1 MLVRDCMAA
10 NVPTLGADAT
20 VRDAVRLLRTYKIDA
35 IPVLDGAGKLCGI
48 VTTADIAGA
57 FGDQLPPVEPLGAVM
72 TRNVVSVR
80 EDCPLDEAR
89 KIPFNCLP
97 VVAADNSVVGMITGC
112 HLLAACTAQL
122 QRAKDENRVL
132 IESAHDGIIVINTAA
147 VVTAY
152 NEAAAGLI
160 GLPAAEAI
168 GRPIQQVIPNSG
180 LRRVLETGRAERDC
194 QLVHGGR
201 TIISNRSPLL
211 EGRKIVGALAILQ
224 DTSEL
229 RGVVNQL
236 LDAQHHAED
245 LQAVFEN
252 ARYGIIVV
260 DQSGTIT
267 RVNKSYEESFNIVRD
282 EVIGRP
288 VGDVIENTRLDIVA
302 RTGVPELGEIQ
313 VVKGRQTIVNRVPV
327 FKDGRLAGA
336 IGEILF
342 KDISEVGYLH
352 QRLQQLEQ
360 QVTTYRRELTELR
373 GGRDLAEHSFDN
385 IIGSSR
391 VIARTKN
398 LALRAALTDGNVL
411 LLGESGTGKEL
422 FAHAIHEAS
431 KRRAKPF
438 ITVNCAAVP
447 ADLLESELF
456 GYEEGAFTG
465 ARRGGKK
472 GKFQLADKG
481 TLFLDEI
488 GDMPLAMQA
497 KILRVL
503 EDSKI
508 DRIGGSAAVDCDVRV
523 VAATNKPLA
532 RMVQERTFR
541 EDLYYRLNVFR
552 IHIPPLRE
560 RREDI
565 GELIT
570 AVLPEICR
578 EAGRPAM
585 KFAPETMALIRGY
598 DWPGNVREFLNLLR
612 QLAAT
617 VDNPLILP
625 RHLLAIDDA
634 LALPV
639 LGGPVP
645 ADERD
650 RIVQALHISKGNKVL
665 AAKLLGLHRSTLY
678 EKLKKY
684 GL

>member
-1 MLVRDCMAA
+1 MTA
-10 NVPTLGADAT
+10 NVPTLGAGQT
-20 VRDAVRLLRTYKIDA
+20 VRDAARLFRTYKIDA
-35 IPVLDGAGKLCGI
+35 APVLDAAGKLTGI
-48 VTTADIAGA
+48 VTTADIVAA
-57 FGDQLPPVEPLGAVM
+57 VIDELPPGEPLAAVM
-72 TRNVVSVR
+72 TGKVVSVR
-80 EDCPLDEAR
+80 EDTPLEEAR

-97 VVAADNSVVGMITGC
+97 VIAADNSVIGMITGRD
-112 HLLAACTAQL
+112 LLAACTAEL
-122 QRAKDENRVL
+122 QRARDEIRVL
-132 IESAHDGIIVINTAA
+132 VESAHDGIIVINTAA
-147 VVTAY
+147 IVTTC
-152 NEAAAGLI
+152 NEAAARLI
-160 GLPAAEAI
+160 GMPAAEAV
-168 GRPIQQVIPNSG
+168 GRPIKEVIPNSG
-180 LRRVLETGRAERDC
+180 LRRVLETGQAERDC
-194 QLVHGGR
+194 QLIHGGR
-201 TIISNRSPLL
+201 TIFSNRSPLL
-211 EGRKIVGALAILQ
+211 EGRKVVGALAILQ

-229 RGVVNQL
+229 RGAVNQL

-260 DQSGTIT
+260 DRSGIIT
-267 RVNKSYEESFNIVRD
+267 RVNKSYEDIFNLVRD

-288 VGDVIENTRLDIVA
+288 VGAVIENTRLDIVA
-302 RTGVPELGEIQ
+302 CTGVPELGEIQ
-313 VVKGRQTIVNRVPV
+313 LVKGRQTIVNRIPV

-360 QVTTYRRELTELR
+360 QVTDYRRELTELR
-373 GGRDLAEHSFDN
+373 GGSGLAEHSFDN

-391 VIARTKN
+391 VMARTKN

-422 FAHAIHEAS
+422 FAHAIHKAS
-431 KRRAKPF
+431 RRRTRPF
-438 ITVNCAAVP
+438 VTVNCAAVP

-503 EDSKI
+503 EDCKI
-508 DRIGGSAAVDCDVRV
+508 DPIGGSAAVACDVRV
-523 VAATNKPLA
+523 IAATNKPLA
-532 RMVQERTFR
+532 MMVQQRTFR

-565 GELIT
+565 GELIR

-578 EAGRPAM
+578 EAGRSGM
-585 KFAPETMALIRGY
+585 DIAPETMDLIRGY
-598 DWPGNVREFLNLLR
+598 DWPGNIREFLNLLR

-617 VDNPLILP
+617 VDSPLILP
-625 RHLLAIDDA
+625 RHLLDIDAA
-634 LALPV
+634 LALP
-639 LGGPVP
+639 GRGEG
-645 ADERD
+645 ERD
-650 RIVQALHISKGNKVL
+650 RIAEALRISRGNKAL
-665 AAKLLGLHRSTLY
+665 AAKILGLHRSTLY
-678 EKLKKY
+678 EKLKKHR
-684 GL
+684 L

>member
-1 MLVRDCMAA
+1 MLVRDYMTA
-10 NVPTLGADAT
+10 NVPTLGAGQT
-20 VRDAVRLLRTYKIDA
+20 VRDAARLFRTYKIDA
-35 IPVLDGAGKLCGI
+35 APVLDAAGKLTGI
-48 VTTADIAGA
+48 VTTADIVAA
-57 FGDQLPPVEPLGAVM
+57 VIDELPPGEPLAAVM
-72 TRNVVSVR
+72 TGKVVSVR
-80 EDCPLDEAR
+80 EDTPLEEAR

-97 VVAADNSVVGMITGC
+97 VIAADNSVIGMITGRD
-112 HLLAACTAQL
+112 LLAACTAEL
-122 QRAKDENRVL
+122 QRARDEIRVL
-132 IESAHDGIIVINTAA
+132 VESAHDGIIVINTAA
-147 VVTAY
+147 IVTTC
-152 NEAAAGLI
+152 NEAAARLI
-160 GLPAAEAI
+160 GMPAAEAV
-168 GRPIQQVIPNSG
+168 GRPIKEVIPNSG
-180 LRRVLETGRAERDC
+180 LRRVLETGQAERDC
-194 QLVHGGR
+194 QLIHGGR
-201 TIISNRSPLL
+201 TIFSNRSPLL
-211 EGRKIVGALAILQ
+211 EGRKVVGALAILQ

-229 RGVVNQL
+229 RGAVNQL

-260 DQSGTIT
+260 DRSGIIT
-267 RVNKSYEESFNIVRD
+267 RVNKSYEDIFNLVRD

-288 VGDVIENTRLDIVA
+288 VGAVIENTRLDIVA
-302 RTGVPELGEIQ
+302 CTGVPELGEIQ
-313 VVKGRQTIVNRVPV
+313 LVKGRQTIVNRIPV

-360 QVTTYRRELTELR
+360 QVTDYRRELTELR
-373 GGRDLAEHSFDN
+373 GGSGLAEHSFDN

-391 VIARTKN
+391 VMARTKN

-422 FAHAIHEAS
+422 FAHAIHKAS
-431 KRRAKPF
+431 RRRTRPF
-438 ITVNCAAVP
+438 VTVNCAAVP

-503 EDSKI
+503 EDCKI
-508 DRIGGSAAVDCDVRV
+508 DPIGGSAAVACDVRV
-523 VAATNKPLA
+523 IAATNKPLA
-532 RMVQERTFR
+532 MMVQQRTFR

-565 GELIT
+565 GELIR

-578 EAGRPAM
+578 EAGRSGM
-585 KFAPETMALIRGY
+585 DIAPETMDLIRGY
-598 DWPGNVREFLNLLR
+598 DWPGNIREFLNLLR

-617 VDNPLILP
+617 VDSPLILP
-625 RHLLAIDDA
+625 RHLLDIDAA
-634 LALPV
+634 LALP
-639 LGGPVP
+639 GRGEG
-645 ADERD
+645 ERD
-650 RIVQALHISKGNKVL
+650 RIAEALRISRGNKAL
-665 AAKLLGLHRSTLY
+665 AAKILGLHRSTLY
-678 EKLKKY
+678 EKLKKHR
-684 GL
+684 L